1 MKYDFHSVP
10 DRSNCGSAKW
20 DAIPGAS
27 TEMVP
32 LSVADMEFP
41 TAPAIVDALKKM
53 LDTTILGYTQP
64 TDAYYNAVCGWMQRR
79 HNYTVT
85 REQIILTPGVVDGF
99 GLLIEALSKPG
110 EGVIIFNPV
119 YYPFDRVIRDQQRTV
134 VNCPLIKNGLRY
146 EIDFELFDTLAA
158 REDVTLLL
166 FCSPHNP
173 VGRVWTVEELQKI
186 VAICEKHGVFIIS
199 DEIHNDLIMPG
210 HTHTVMATVTPNAKN
225 ICAVCTAPSKT
236 FNLAG
241 VQCSNI
247 ILPEN
252 RVDAVLAAVKK
263 PYDML
268 NVFAYT
274 ACRAAYEQCEDWLEE
289 LLQVIADN
297 GKYVENFMAEN
308 IPQITV
314 IPAEGT
320 YLQWWDCRSLGLEL
334 NALEKFMHDAGL
346 WLDEGYIFGAGGEGF
361 ERINLA
367 CSRVTLEKAMAR
379 LLKAVKELNH

>member
-10 DRSNCGSAKW
+10 DRSGCGSAKW
-20 DAIPGAS
+20 DAVPGAS
-27 TEMVP
+27 TEIVP

-64 TDAYYNAVCGWMQRR
+64 TEDYFRAVCGWMKRR
-79 HNYTVT
+79 HNFDVH

-119 YYPFDRVIRDQQRTV
+119 YYPFDRVIRDQGRKTV
-134 VNCPLIKNGLRY
+134 LCPLVKEGTDY
-146 EIDFELFDTLAA
+146 FIDFADFEEKAA
-158 REDVTLLL
+158 RDDVTLLL

-173 VGRVWTVEELQKI
+173 IGRVWKKEELVQI
-186 VAICEKHGVFIIS
+186 LEICRKHNVFIIS

-210 HTHTVMATVTPNAKN
+210 YTHTVMATATDYARD

-247 ILPEN
+247 ILPEDK
-252 RVDAVLAAVKK
+252 VDAVLAAVKK

-289 LLQVIADN
+289 LLQVIWEN
-297 GKYVENFMAEN
+297 GKYVESFMAEH
-308 IPQITV
+308 IPEITV
-314 IPAEGT
+314 IPAQGT
-320 YLQWWDCRSLGLEL
+320 YLQWWDCRGLGLSMGE
-334 NALEKFMHDAGL
+334 LEKFMHDAGL
-346 WLDEGYIFGAGGEGF
+346 WLDEGYIFGQGGEGF

-367 CSRVTLEKAMAR
+367 CSRVTLEKTMAR
-379 LLKAVKELNH
+379 LLAAVQKIR